1 MDEIWFGTAQPFAR
15 GLKFSHPVWFVKP
28 MESSDSSTPTCE
40 RISFASAK
48 SPRTVIASG
57 LAGSAGAGAAVAN
70 YCFGALRRRTVTD
83 WTVCGAISTVSEDA
97 AGFRP
102 SFGAMEITA

>member
-1 MDEIWFGTAQPFAR
+1 MSDGRPRAHFVTTKDTAR
-15 GLKFSHPVWFVKP
+15 GRSAETSGWRIAGG
-28 MESSDSSTPTCE
+28 E
-40 RISFASAK
+40 RERAHRI
-48 SPRTVIASG
+48 G
-57 LAGSAGAGAAVAN
+57 GSERRRGN

>member
-1 MDEIWFGTAQPFAR
+1 MRRRGVKGRRRVDGRPRAHFVTIKDTERANGCRRRPAGASRAAIAR
-15 GLKFSHPVWFVKP
+15 GL
-28 MESSDSSTPTCE
+28 T
-40 RISFASAK
+40 
-48 SPRTVIASG
+48 
-57 LAGSAGAGAAVAN
+57 GSAGASVDVAN